1 MTNAEIIGR
10 YMMANKMP
18 AKTVL
23 HTYASWKKLGYAV
36 KSGEKSQHKIWIWK
50 KSTKKIEKEDDE
62 EEIVDNGRFFLKE
75 SAFFTQ
81 DQVERIEAND

>member
-10 YMMANKMP
+10 YMMSNKMP
-18 AKTVL
+18 ATTVL

-36 KSGEKSQHKIWIWK
+36 KRGEKSQHKISIWK
-50 KSTKKIEKEDDE
+50 KSTKKIEKEDGE
-62 EEIVDNGRFFLKE
+62 EETVENGRFFLKE

-81 DQVERIEAND
+81 NQVERIVEK